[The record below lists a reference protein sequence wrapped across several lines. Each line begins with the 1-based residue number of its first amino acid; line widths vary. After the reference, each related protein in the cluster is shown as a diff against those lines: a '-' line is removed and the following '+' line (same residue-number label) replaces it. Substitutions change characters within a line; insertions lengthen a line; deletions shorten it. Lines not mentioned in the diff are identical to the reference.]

1 MNRTLTLFSAFGIVL
16 VSILA
21 AFAVGAGVARF
32 GTAYLPEQNQLLL
45 PYLSIFIGQ
54 SFMVVPLIVFL
65 VYRKEPLFQRLRLQ
79 LVSSQTII
87 ATVILS
93 LGIVVISDEIDR
105 LTNLIFPQ
113 PEYFIKLAEMLNTD
127 SIGSALLLILAIVVI
142 APLGEE
148 MLFRGFLQKFL
159 EEYWKDITRAILV
172 TSMFFALIHLNPYW
186 VIQIYLLGMILG
198 YLAWRTGS
206 VIPSFILHG
215 INNGLALILNSAPPT
230 LDRLYTWNE
239 HVSPL
244 WLLFAIGFVFVGF
257 KQLHKIVEERV

>member
-16 VSILA
+16 ASILA
-21 AFAVGAGVARF
+21 AFAVGAGIARL
-32 GTAYLPEQNQLLL
+32 GTAFLPEQNQQFL

-54 SFMVVPLIVFL
+54 GFMVIPLIFFL
-65 VYRKEPLFQRLRLQ
+65 VYRKEPLLQRLRLQ
-79 LVSSQTII
+79 VISSQIVI
-87 ATVILS
+87 ATVLLS
-93 LGIVVISDEIDR
+93 LGIVIISDEIDR
-105 LTNLIFPQ
+105 ITNLIFPQ
-113 PEYFIKLAEMLNTD
+113 PDYFIKLSEMLNTD
-127 SIGSALLLILAIVVI
+127 SSGSFLLLVLAIVVI

-186 VIQIYLLGMILG
+186 VIQIYLMGMILG

-215 INNGLALILNSAPPT
+215 INNGLALVLNSASPT

-244 WLLFAIGFVFVGF
+244 WLLVAAGLIFVGF